1 MVPAMND
8 SKQTTPPVTL
18 ASPFSWLARG
28 WADLRRNPVP
38 GLLHGLAFSLFGIL
52 LYRLVGDRFWLL
64 AGAFSG
70 LLIVAPVLATGL
82 YELSRAGERGQ
93 RIGLGEVIAL
103 WHGRDPR
110 LVRFGLLLG
119 IAGTGWVLTSAGLI
133 TLLSPMPISRPL
145 DFLRYVVLGESPL
158 LFTTWLLLG
167 ALLAAP
173 VFASSVLT
181 IPLLLDTGC
190 TLWQAVRLSWRAV
203 ADHPAP
209 LALWASLIVLLAL
222 VGLLT
227 QLLGLI
233 LVIPWLGHAS
243 WHAYRDL
250 TALRRTAANGG

>member
-1 MVPAMND
+1 MND
-8 SKQTTPPVTL
+8 SQQTTPSVTL

-52 LYRLVGDRFWLL
+52 LYKTLGDRFWLL

-82 YELSRAGERGQ
+82 YELSRAGEQGRH
-93 RIGLGEVIAL
+93 IGIGEVIAL
-103 WHGRDPR
+103 WRGRDPR

-119 IAGTGWVLTSAGLI
+119 VAGTGWVLTSAGLI
-133 TLLSPMPISRPL
+133 TLLSPVPVSRPL
-145 DFLRYVVLGESPL
+145 DFLQHVVLGDSG
-158 LFTTWLLLG
+158 LFATWLLLG

-181 IPLLLDTGC
+181 IPVLLDTDC

-203 ADHPAP
+203 ADHPVP
-209 LALWASLIVLLAL
+209 LALWASLIVLLVL
-222 VGLLT
+222 IGLLT
-227 QLLGLI
+227 QLFGLI

-250 TALRRTAANGG
+250 RI

>member
-1 MVPAMND
+1 MND
-8 SKQTTPPVTL
+8 SQQTTPPVTL

-28 WADLRRNPVP
+28 WTDLWRNPVP

-82 YELSRAGERGQ
+82 YEVSRAGEQQGR
-93 RIGLGEVIAL
+93 RIGIGEVIAL
-103 WHGRDPR
+103 WRGRDPR

-133 TLLSPMPISRPL
+133 TLLSPVPISRPL
-145 DFLRYVVLGESPL
+145 DFLQHVVLGESPW
-158 LFTTWLLLG
+158 LFALWLLLG

-181 IPLLLDTGC
+181 IPMLLDTDC
-190 TLWQAVRLSWRAV
+190 RLWQAVRLSWRAV

-227 QLLGLI
+227 QLFGLI

-250 TALRRTAANGG
+250 TTSRRAAAHGG